1 MRVVKNSTQPM
12 ERSQNVTIRE
22 RVIIN
27 KTKEKQ
33 PENRYSSAGKSKT
46 GVAYYNALHVKIKK
60 EGMDMEYCI
69 TAETLK
75 EIMDLISKG
84 WVCEKFDHEETLY
97 VKCTNGKQSKEFE
110 LVGC

>member
-1 MRVVKNSTQPM
+1 
-12 ERSQNVTIRE
+12 
-22 RVIIN
+22 
-27 KTKEKQ
+27 
-33 PENRYSSAGKSKT
+33 
-46 GVAYYNALHVKIKK
+46 
-60 EGMDMEYCI
+60 MEYCI